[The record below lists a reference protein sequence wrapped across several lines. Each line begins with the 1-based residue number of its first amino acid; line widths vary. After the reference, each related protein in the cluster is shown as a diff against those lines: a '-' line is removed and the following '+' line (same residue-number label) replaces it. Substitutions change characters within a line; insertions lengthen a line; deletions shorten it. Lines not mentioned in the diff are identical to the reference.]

1 MRMPPSYH
9 YLPRRGKGRSWASGS
24 PDEDPAANRYN
35 APRMWRPGDR
45 LTHRG
50 NPELGP
56 GRVQAIHG
64 RRVEV
69 QFPEAGS
76 TLVFAADADALV
88 PFAPAPGGRAR
99 LPATGEVVTLAAAE
113 DGGRAW
119 RLADGRRVPAD
130 DLWPPPPE
138 ASPWTRLAR
147 GEVDAFEDFQNRL
160 DALHLERLR
169 QAGGLGSFLGGR
181 IRLYPHQLYVA
192 ERAAA
197 SDPVRWLLADEVG
210 LGKTVEAC
218 LVLNRLIHTG
228 RAGRV
233 LVAAPE
239 TLTVQWLGEL
249 WRKHHQVFAL
259 LDDKRLA
266 DVARDHGADFN
277 PFDVHRRAIVSL
289 ELLAERRRL
298 AEQAVEAGI
307 DLLVVDEA
315 HRLKRPPGHPGNPA
329 YRAVAPIAALGR
341 SVLLLTATPLEDDAH
356 GFFRLLQLLRPE
368 ELPEGQSFEERLAR
382 REPLPPCTSATR
394 RADVGGLPPRVP
406 VPVETGTPAD
416 WEPLLALE
424 RRARSAPIPHA
435 AARRPALDRIARALA
450 SPAAFAAVTPP
461 AERGDAELAAAERA
475 DPRLAWLLAQL
486 TAWRRAGEKTL
497 VFVAHRETLERIQE
511 AIEKR
516 AALRAGIFHEG
527 LETARRD
534 IEVAQFRLSEGPPVL
549 ISTEAGG
556 EGRNFEFCRRLVLF
570 DLPWNPAVVEQRIG
584 RLDRIG
590 RDRPTEIV
598 YFRPPGGLAATLA
611 TLYEEIGL
619 FREPL
624 AGLERELASLARAVE
639 EAALAGPGDVPPAA
653 FAGVLDAARAAHGR
667 VLAAAYHELHR
678 DPYGRELAPG
688 ILARVPPD
696 LEPVTQSLVER
707 AASRFGFLV
716 ERESG
721 RRTFRFE
728 LGYESLVESLPGVP
742 PGSRYLGTF
751 DREEGVENEAL
762 DFFANGHPLVEG
774 VLAEL
779 EDGPRGRVG
788 LFQVD
793 GDVETF
799 GLLALYRRTDG
810 YEAVAVDSTG
820 RRRPGL
826 AAWLSAPNRRR
837 EPAPASRWTG
847 QAGWAKTIRRLAAAL
862 PAEPPQAV
870 AAFRVR
876 KRRSTSI
883 GW

>member
-1 MRMPPSYH
+1 M
-9 YLPRRGKGRSWASGS
+9 AS
-24 PDEDPAANRYN
+24 RYD
-35 APRMWRPGDR
+35 ARPMWSPGDR

-56 GRVQAIHG
+56 GRVQAVDG

-69 QFPEAGS
+69 QFPEAAT

-99 LPATGEVVTLAAAE
+99 LPETGEVVTLLSPE
-113 DGGRAW
+113 DGGRVW
-119 RLADGRRVPAD
+119 RLADGRTVAAE

-181 IRLYPHQLYVA
+181 IRLFPHQLYVA
-192 ERAAA
+192 ERATG

-218 LVLNRLIHTG
+218 LILNRLVHTG

-233 LVAAPE
+233 LVVAPE

-266 DVARDHGADFN
+266 DVARDHGEGFN

-298 AEQAVEAGI
+298 AEQAEEAGI

-315 HRLKRPPGHPGNPA
+315 HRLRRPPGHPGNPA
-329 YRAVAPIAALGR
+329 YRAVAPIAARGR
-341 SVLLLTATPLEDDAH
+341 NVLLLTATPLEDDAH
-356 GFFRLLQLLRPE
+356 GFFRLLQLLRPA
-368 ELPEGQSFEERLAR
+368 ELPEEQSFDERLAR

-406 VPVETGTPAD
+406 VPIEAGTPAD

-424 RRARSAPIPHA
+424 RRARSGPTPEPGV
-435 AARRPALDRIARALA
+435 RRQTLDRIARALA
-450 SPAAFAAVTPP
+450 SPAAFAAALP
-461 AERGDAELAAAERA
+461 ASDRGDASLVTAIADAHRS
-475 DPRLAWLLAQL
+475 DPRVAWLLAEL
-486 TAWRRAGEKTL
+486 PAWRLSGEKTL
-497 VFVAHRETLERIQE
+497 VFVAHRETLETLQE

-527 LETARRD
+527 LEAARRD
-534 IEVAQFRLSEGPPVL
+534 IEVAQFRLPEGPPVL
-549 ISTEAGG
+549 LSTEAGG

-598 YFRPPGGLAATLA
+598 YFRRPAGLGATLVD
-611 TLYEEIGL
+611 LYEEIGL

-624 AGLERELASLARAVE
+624 AGLERELASLGRAVE
-639 EAALAGPGDVPPAA
+639 EAALGGPGEVAPEA
-653 FAGVLDAARAAHGR
+653 FASVLGEARAARGR

-678 DPYGRELAPG
+678 DPYRPQLAAG
-688 ILARVPPD
+688 ILSRVPPD
-696 LEPVTQSLVER
+696 LESVTQSLVER
-707 AASRFGFLV
+707 AAARFGFLV

-728 LGYESLVESLPGVP
+728 LGYEALVESLPGVP

-751 DREEGVENEAL
+751 DREEGVASEDL

-793 GDVETF
+793 GEVETF
-799 GLLALYRRTDG
+799 GLLALYRRADG

-820 RRRPGL
+820 RRRPDL
-826 AAWLSAPNRRR
+826 AAWLAAPNRHRD
-837 EPAPASRWTG
+837 PAPANRWTA
-847 QAGWAKTIRRLAAAL
+847 QSGWAKTIRRLAAAL
-862 PAEPPQAV
+862 PNEPPQAV

-876 KRRSTSI
+876 KRR
-883 GW
+883 